1 MRQIIEIAKREF
13 RNLFYSPVGWLVL
26 IIFALQIGSL
36 LTGSLSSR
44 SVRVWSGLSEGML
57 SLTYNMLFS
66 GGNSIIGGIVGN
78 LYLYIP
84 LLTMGLL
91 SREFNEGTI
100 KLLYSSPVDIFEVV
114 LGKFLAIMGFALL
127 MVGIVA
133 GFGVLLGL
141 FIINNIDISLLLWS
155 LLLLYLLICTYAAI
169 GLFISSLTNHQF
181 VAAIGVVGVLFGLNY
196 ASTMTT
202 EGMPEFI
209 SVLLVWLQGVSFL
222 YTFQGF
228 VGTWDI
234 LYFILMIV
242 LFLGFTYIRLQSL
255 RDSKPWWDKTLKY
268 AMMLVVVLS
277 IGYVSSRPQFKY
289 YTDVRRAELIDTKIL
304 ISRDDV
310 PKWRVILM
318 QVIPGT
324 MIVFA
329 TVVITRRRRQ

>member
-13 RNLFYSPVGWLVL
+13 KTLFFSPIGWIVL
-26 IIFALQIGSL
+26 AIFTIQLGSILSGSL
-36 LTGSLSSR
+36 GYRTI
-44 SVRVWSGLSEGML
+44 RVWGSTEGSL
-57 SLTYNMLFS
+57 SLTYNLLFS
-66 GGNSIIGGIVGN
+66 GSQSLIRGVVSN

-91 SREFNEGTI
+91 SREYSEGTI
-100 KLLYSSPVDIFEVV
+100 KLMYSSPIRIIDIV
-114 LGKFLAIMGFALL
+114 LGKYVAIAIYSLL
-127 MVGIVA
+127 MVGVVA
-133 GFGVLLGL
+133 FFGLLMGL
-141 FIINNIDISLLLWS
+141 FIINNIDIQLLLWS
-155 LLLLYLLICTYAAI
+155 LFILYLLICTYTAI

-181 VAAIGVVGVLFGLNY
+181 IAAIGVIGVLFCFAFLN
-196 ASTMTT
+196 SMSSD
-202 EGMPEFI
+202 GMPDI
-209 SVLLVWLQGVSFL
+209 VLVMLSWLQGVSFL